1 MRFVKF
7 FAVAATTAALVALGA
22 NGQPPP
28 GGPKG
33 DKKGDKGLKGLKAP
47 NTNSE
52 QLLDDLKLTDEQR
65 RKARD
70 ILRTHDDK
78 MRQAARQA
86 REELLTQMKDV
97 LDEGAFKTFEDELAQ
112 VPLLPALPPN
122 LRTVT
127 ADDLIDRL
135 MAFDKNG
142 DGKVTKDELPERMQA
157 LFEQGDTNRDGALD
171 REEVKRL
178 ADRAPPGPG
187 APGRPPNG
195 PPPGAPFPKRP

>member
-7 FAVAATTAALVALGA
+7 FVAAAATAALVALA
-22 NGQPPP
+22 DGQPPP

-70 ILRTHDDK
+70 LLRAHDDK

-86 REELLTQMKDV
+86 REELLAQMKDV
-97 LDEGAFKTFEDELAQ
+97 LDEGALKTFKDELAQ
-112 VPLLPALPPN
+112 VPLLPALPAN
-122 LRTVT
+122 LRRVT
-127 ADDLIDRL
+127 DDDLIDRL

-142 DGKVTKDELPERMQA
+142 DGKITKDELPERMHA
-157 LFEQGDTNRDGALD
+157 LFEQGDANRDGVLD
-171 REEVKRL
+171 REEIKRL
-178 ADRAPPGPG
+178 AERGPPGRG
-187 APGRPPNG
+187 GPNG

>member
-7 FAVAATTAALVALGA
+7 FAVAATTAALVALA
-22 NGQPPP
+22 DGQPPP

-33 DKKGDKGLKGLKAP
+33 DKKGDKGLKAP

-70 ILRTHDDK
+70 ILRAHDDK
-78 MRQAARQA
+78 MRRAARQA
-86 REELLTQMKDV
+86 REDLLAQMKDV
-97 LDEGAFKTFEDELAQ
+97 LDEGAFKIFKDELAQ
-112 VPLLPALPPN
+112 VPLLPTLPAN

-135 MAFDKNG
+135 MGFDKNG
-142 DGKVTKDELPERMQA
+142 DGKVTKDELPERMQG
-157 LFEQGDTNRDGALD
+157 LFEQADTNRDGALD

-178 ADRAPPGPG
+178 ADRGPPGPG